1 MKKKM
6 HVKENKNDILLDK
19 IFTLIIVLLVGSV
32 IGVLLDKALNKQ
44 KECEKCVPEKVT
56 SIYDIEPIVKE
67 YTTINKNKVYLYNTN
82 EILINDISLKEYINS
97 YKNIDDLFNS
107 LGDNIEEDKKLQDG
121 GTTIYKTKTDSKF
134 NKDLTIIKCNTTEG
148 NKDLYFGEY
157 LNTETA
163 FLNGACGKKMIQDEE
178 FQKVYL
184 IKKIKKLEEDNLY
197 ELLIVDQD
205 SSKSVTLT
213 RKISEESIK
222 NLYEGKLHTFVFT
235 NKYKE
240 LIKDD
245 IEEIFESATLKG
257 VALYKEN

>member
-6 HVKENKNDILLDK
+6 YSKELKNDLLINK
-19 IFTLIIVLLVGSV
+19 IFSLIIVLLVGSV
-32 IGVLLDKALNKQ
+32 IGVLLDKALNKP
-44 KECEKCVPEKVT
+44 KECEKCMVENVT

-82 EILINDISLKEYINS
+82 EILINDISLKEYINN

-107 LGDNIEEDKKLQDG
+107 LEDNIEEDKKLQDG

-157 LNTETA
+157 LNTEIA
-163 FLNGACGKKMIQDEE
+163 FLNGACGKKMIQDAE
-178 FQKVYL
+178 FQKNYV
-184 IKKIKKLEEDNLY
+184 IKEINKLEDNLY
-197 ELLIVDQD
+197 ELLIVDPEN
-205 SSKSVTLT
+205 SKSVTLT

-240 LIKDD
+240 LIKND
-245 IEEIFESATLKG
+245 IEEIFESTTLKG